1 MTINRPGIPPG
12 FHWEFVRISNTR
24 SRLKHHTE
32 TRPPGPA
39 PHPLKRGAWRGVRG
53 PRSAPRGP
61 LINPANWIEK
71 FNWTAERGA
80 LIIRTMPGRGGRA

>member
-39 PHPLKRGAWRGVRG
+39 PHPLKRGAGRAGPG
-53 PRSAPRGP
+53 PRG
-61 LINPANWIEK
+61 LIGRSNSIEK
-71 FNWTAERGA
+71 FNWTAARGA

>member
-32 TRPPGPA
+32 TRPPGPGA
-39 PHPLKRGAWRGVRG
+39 ATLKRGAGRSGPG
-53 PRSAPRGP
+53 PR
-61 LINPANWIEK
+61 
-71 FNWTAERGA
+71 GA
-80 LIIRTMPGRGGRA
+80 DR